1 MRGQQ
6 PALTMAAAAGGVARE
21 ATTTTTTAEGGAVA
35 TVARAAQEAVD
46 FLITAGLGAAGEAG
60 MMVPTTVHQEGWAWG
75 RTCGARRR
83 PRSWP

>member
-1 MRGQQ
+1 M
-6 PALTMAAAAGGVARE
+6 
-21 ATTTTTTAEGGAVA
+21 A